1 MKIVIEVRHI
11 PCAQHAPHAPH
22 KPRNRGAVLLLA
34 MVFMLMLAVIAAT
47 VVQTGVL
54 EFHMA
59 GNDQFQEE
67 AFQRAQA
74 IVSELSRDPDNFSLA
89 GGLGYA
95 LCFSQGQSQDQDP
108 DCDENSLN
116 APVSGVV
123 PEGVE
128 LTYRVIRQ
136 GPRLLQRFPLREA
149 QGVAS
154 GSGLFD
160 AAIFEVDVHVDGSG
174 RRLGSARVVQGIAVR
189 LAASH

>member
-1 MKIVIEVRHI
+1 MKIPPEASHI
-11 PCAQHAPHAPH
+11 GH
-22 KPRNRGAVLLLA
+22 KPRTAGAVLLLA
-34 MVFMLMLAVIAAT
+34 MVFMLMLAVIAGA
-47 VVQTGVL
+47 VMQAGVM

-74 IVSELSRDPDNFSLA
+74 VASELSREPDNFSLA
-89 GGLGYA
+89 GGVGHT
-95 LCFSQGQSQDQDP
+95 LCSPADNDP
-108 DCDENSLN
+108 GCDGNSLGV
-116 APVSGVV
+116 PVSAVV
-123 PEGVE
+123 PESVE

-136 GPRLLQRFPLREA
+136 GPRLLQSFPIREA

-154 GSGLFD
+154 GSGISD
-160 AAIFEVDVHVDGSG
+160 AAIFEVSVHLDGSG

>member
-1 MKIVIEVRHI
+1 MKIVTEVRHI
-11 PCAQHAPHAPH
+11 PRAQHAPH
-22 KPRNRGAVLLLA
+22 NRGAVLLLA
-34 MVFMLMLAVIAAT
+34 MVFMLMLAVIAGS
-47 VVQTGVL
+47 VMQTGVL

-74 IVSELSRDPDNFSLA
+74 IASELSRDPDNFSLA
-89 GGLGYA
+89 GGLGYT
-95 LCFSQGQSQDQDP
+95 LCFSQVQNQDP
-108 DCDENSLN
+108 DCDENSLS
-116 APVSGVV
+116 APVSGVA

-160 AAIFEVDVHVDGSG
+160 AAIFEVNVHVDGSG

-189 LAASH
+189 LAASR